1 MSAPV
6 ITLKPGGGLIAITRD
21 AEYLNENIQVL
32 GFDPASGK
40 PVSGKA
46 AAKSTDQLSDVLGG
60 AGEWFISDPSCVSAS
75 QAAGWAGAVARTA
88 TRKSQKAEIRCI
100 GLPEIIPGRFL
111 KIDRVDSLVNRK
123 YYITR
128 VTHRFDGSGF
138 LTEIETE
145 GWE

>member
-1 MSAPV
+1 MLDLYC
-6 ITLKPGGGLIAITRD
+6 IIFCLI
-21 AEYLNENIQVL
+21 
-32 GFDPASGK
+32 F
-40 PVSGKA
+40 
-46 AAKSTDQLSDVLGG
+46 
-60 AGEWFISDPSCVSAS
+60 
-75 QAAGWAGAVARTA
+75 
-88 TRKSQKAEIRCI
+88 

-111 KIDRVDSLVNRK
+111 KIDRVDNLVNRK